1 MRDPSLRKQMKRDAD
16 SIFFTWHFFVAHLPF
31 FFCLVVSY
39 SLLGGLSFCF
49 TTVQV
54 FLSPASRRYLEMA
67 FEAEEEAAD
76 NAEKGEAGGG
86 EDAGAEEGKEEE
98 MGEGEVGGEG
108 GGGEGDA
115 EDESSEMLEMLDSE
129 NMSVEQE
136 EQEADIHKQAEYW
149 KKASEKA
156 LLESVYQEQVFVLFP
171 FSFFHAVWPHQF
183 AEHPWNIYI
192 REIGRWS
199 SGSARPKRRSE
210 SLVSREDL
218 FLFLFFSFFS
228 CAWKREREGETD
240 EEFWKRACE
249 GCGQG
254 LELVVISKASST
266 RSSKPSS
273 KPSNIYLR
281 GKALIKSSFSFS
293 FCLGCIYIHINARRR
308 RSARQLLWRL
318 AGF

>member
-183 AEHPWNIYI
+183 AEHPWNIYTRD
-192 REIGRWS
+192 RE
-199 SGSARPKRRSE
+199 
-210 SLVSREDL
+210 V
-218 FLFLFFSFFS
+218 
-228 CAWKREREGETD
+228 
-240 EEFWKRACE
+240 EFWKRASE
-249 GCGQG
+249 
-254 LELVVISKASST
+254 
-266 RSSKPSS
+266 
-273 KPSNIYLR
+273 
-281 GKALIKSSFSFS
+281 KALREPCIKRRSFSFS
-293 FCLGCIYIHINARRR
+293 FLFFFFLRLEERERGRDGRGVLEASLRRMR
-308 RSARQLLWRL
+308 
-318 AGF
+318 AGP